1 MEYNKITPKIKKL
14 KKMNLF
20 KNSGLDDFY
29 FFEIF
34 NKIYDKISEIKWL
47 ETPFIAY
54 EPAFKENPEEHSFN
68 IMDGEGLPNSRDDY
82 IKYFSQF
89 LQFSFNVKIILDSL
103 FCNSH
108 FIEAIYY
115 TEIISEKSEQAV
127 IDYFNGEGKDRHPE
141 EWKKEVINKTK
152 SECYK
157 KMSHNMMASL
167 NDIILINIFNYV
179 QMFDTFEDDLNY
191 FIYRTTKP
199 EESVK
204 YIHDPLTDFFRTIF
218 KEVINSSANL
228 REKYDKYCSITKTN
242 VKWIKM
248 KSLIHVRIIYTIS
261 YIKNFFRDLIGIPMQ
276 DTFEEYKNA
285 IFKKDYN
292 NRLPF
297 INMFYDEIKNMN
309 NAKRTVQDP
318 EIAKDMNIMHLYNGF
333 IKEGI
338 YVSENT
344 AETDNILK
352 PERMNQYETMFKN
365 ATSLLIYTHN
375 TIKELILEYN
385 VRNRRFG

>member
-20 KNSGLDDFY
+20 KDSGLDDLY
-29 FFEIF
+29 FFEMF
-34 NKIYDKISEIKWL
+34 NKIYDKINELKWV
-47 ETPFIAY
+47 ESPFIAY
-54 EPAFKENPEEHSFN
+54 EAAFKEKPEEHSFS
-68 IMDGEGLPNSRDDY
+68 IIGEGLPNSRDDY
-82 IKYFSQF
+82 IKYFTQF
-89 LQFSFNVKIILDSL
+89 LQFTFNIKIILDSL

-108 FIEAIYY
+108 FIEAIYIS
-115 TEIISEKSEQAV
+115 EVVSEKSEEAV
-127 IDYFNGEGKDRHPE
+127 IKYLNEEGKNIPE
-141 EWKKEVINKTK
+141 DKKEILINNTK

-167 NDIILINIFNYV
+167 NDTLLINIFNYV

-191 FIYRTTKP
+191 FIYRTTEP
-199 EESVK
+199 EKKVN
-204 YIHDPLTDFFRTIF
+204 YVHDPLTDFFRTTF
-218 KEVINSSANL
+218 KEVIKSSANL

-261 YIKNFFRDLIGIPMQ
+261 YIKNFFRDLIGVPMQ

-285 IFKKDYN
+285 IFKKNYD

-297 INMFYDEIKNMN
+297 ITMFYDEIKNMN
-309 NAKRTVQDP
+309 NAKRIIQDP

-333 IKEGI
+333 IKDGI
-338 YVSENT
+338 YVSKNT

-375 TIKELILEYN
+375 TIKELFLEYN
-385 VRNRRFG
+385 VRTRRFG

>member
-1 MEYNKITPKIKKL
+1 MEYNKMTPKIRKL
-14 KKMNLF
+14 KNMNLF
-20 KNSGLDDFY
+20 KDSGLDDLY
-29 FFEIF
+29 FFEMF
-34 NKIYDKISEIKWL
+34 NKIYDKIFETKWL
-47 ETPFIAY
+47 ESPFIAY
-54 EPAFKENPEEHSFN
+54 EAAFKEKPEEHSFS
-68 IMDGEGLPNSRDDY
+68 IMGGEGLPNSRNDY

-89 LQFSFNVKIILDSL
+89 LQFSFNIKIILDSL

-108 FIEAIYY
+108 FIEAIY
-115 TEIISEKSEQAV
+115 ISEIFAEKSKEAV
-127 IDYFNGEGKDRHPE
+127 LDYLKKEGKNIPE
-141 EWKKEVINKTK
+141 ERKEEYLNTAG

-157 KMSHNMMASL
+157 QMSHRMMASL

-191 FIYRTTKP
+191 FVYKTTEP
-199 EESVK
+199 ENKVN
-204 YIHDPLTDFFRTIF
+204 YVHDPLTDYFRELF
-218 KEVINSSANL
+218 KSIINSSANL

-242 VKWIKM
+242 VKWIKT
-248 KSLIHVRIIYTIS
+248 KSLIHIRFIYTIS

-285 IFKKDYN
+285 IFKKNYD

-309 NAKRTVQDP
+309 NAKRIIQDP

-338 YVSENT
+338 YVSKNT

-352 PERMNQYETMFKN
+352 PERMDQYETMFKN
-365 ATSLLIYTHN
+365 ATSLLVYTHN
-375 TIKELILEYN
+375 TIKELFLEYN